1 MAIVFPSGEK
11 SMLGPF
17 TAQSVCSGPLSA
29 GIRIRVF
36 ASRDLREAAINEIMN
51 PLPERQIS
59 IVEQH
64 FSRQDEDQV
73 SRGPAPCIRGVVRLS
88 FVSPA
93 GIAMSRV
100 PPAGVGHDTNS
111 VGCHV

>member
-1 MAIVFPSGEK
+1 MQQLHVAAVLLHCFQ
-11 SMLGPF
+11 LGDDHAHPGAVDVGY
-17 TAQSVCSGPLSA
+17 TAE
-29 GIRIRVF
+29 IEH
-36 ASRDLREAAINEIMN
+36 DLREAAINEIMN

-73 SRGPAPCIRGVVRLS
+73 SRGPAPCIRGVVRLL